1 MSQPNQLYDIYYDYR
16 GAFGLGKVY
25 QGTTDNL
32 NAWIKENNNLID
44 ESSFMKPET
53 LEDYIICEVKNEPT
67 K

>member
-1 MSQPNQLYDIYYDYR
+1 MSQPYKLYDIYYDYR

-32 NAWIKENNNLID
+32 NAWIKENNSLVD
-44 ESSFMKPET
+44 ESAFMQPEI
-53 LEDYIICEVKNEPT
+53 LEDYIICEVKHEPT